1 MRCALT
7 GISKVDVLKEIGNK
21 INDYYLFIS
30 EDGIFNWFDL
40 NGNYIENSGVLKELK
55 SCYLTRNITKCIIP
69 DSVTSIGIEA
79 FSYCKSIKENID
91 KRKTLVKVKQ
101 MVNYPFGIKDESVFK
116 FS

>member
-79 FSYCKSIKENID
+79 FSYCKSLKEVIF